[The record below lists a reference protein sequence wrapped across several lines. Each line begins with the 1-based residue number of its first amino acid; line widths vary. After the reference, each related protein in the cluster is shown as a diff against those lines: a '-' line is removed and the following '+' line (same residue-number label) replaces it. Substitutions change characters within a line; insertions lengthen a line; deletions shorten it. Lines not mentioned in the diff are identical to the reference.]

1 MSRASPSCTGAASG
15 GGGRGPH
22 SSGEV
27 DRCGTWQG
35 SRGRRNVRF
44 PRTQDAHARFTRAAK
59 GSCQHGVTRATGGAC
74 AAPFRPPPSPRPPFF
89 HVCDEPTPVVRSK
102 RQLKETKSLLAH

>member
-1 MSRASPSCTGAASG
+1 MSRACGTELHGRG
-15 GGGRGPH
+15 VRGGRPRTPQP
-22 SSGEV
+22 GEV

-59 GSCQHGVTRATGGAC
+59 GSCQHGVTGATGGRVRGSLPSASFST
-74 AAPFRPPPSPRPPFF
+74 APIFP
-89 HVCDEPTPVVRSK
+89 C
-102 RQLKETKSLLAH
+102 L